1 MPDQGFDVD
10 KINGSREIEE
20 LRAVLKIK
28 DDLIQS
34 LNTERTALEN
44 RIKELGQK
52 YMEMLELYETLRHQ
66 MAGMPTLEEV
76 VRMQSIIMKLEQKL
90 KMKGKE

>member
-90 KMKGKE
+90 KMNR

>member
-10 KINGSREIEE
+10 KINGFREIEE

>member
-52 YMEMLELYETLRHQ
+52 YMEMLELYETLRYQ
-66 MAGMPTLEEV
+66 MKGMPTLEEV